1 MHNKIIYQ
9 RIEQIDNDLKIK
21 GFLIHQRHI
30 NAIFEYQKKFNIS
43 FSLDSE
49 TANIINDWY
58 KNVYGENIKIN
69 IKKNYLIK
77 IKGDVFVLGV
87 PLFFG
92 SMMVYWGEG
101 TVIKPLDGISTNQIK
116 VDARNFIDYITPT
129 YSYLMQEN
137 DIKKSIEWIKNII
150 EIDTYFKDNI
160 NKNVNSMYQ
169 IIHGDLVSA
178 KEHFMIQSY
187 DMTAWQCLQVAE
199 KLLKMYIIKY
209 KNQEPKKIHI
219 LHKLNEVALI
229 NDPKILN
236 LIPILETDPS
246 ARYELNISREEA
258 FRRYD
263 AIINFVYFFIKI
275 L

>member
-1 MHNKIIYQ
+1 MDKRIIYQ

-21 GFLIHQRHI
+21 GFLIHQRPI

-49 TANIINDWY
+49 IANIINDWY
-58 KNVYGENIKIN
+58 ENVYGENIKIN
-69 IKKNYLIK
+69 ITKNYLIK
-77 IKGDVFVLGV
+77 IKGDVFVLGS
-87 PLFFG
+87 PLFYG
-92 SMMVYWGEG
+92 TIEIYWGEG
-101 TVIKPLDGISTNQIK
+101 DIIKLPERIFTKKIK

-150 EIDTYFKDNI
+150 EIDTYFKNNI
-160 NKNVNSMYQ
+160 NTNSMYQ
-169 IIHGDLVSA
+169 IINGDLVSA
-178 KEHFMIQSY
+178 KEHFMIHSY

-199 KLLKMYIIKY
+199 KLLKMYIIKH
-209 KNQEPKKIHI
+209 KSQEPKKIHI

-229 NDPKILN
+229 NDSTILN
-236 LIPILETDPS
+236 LIPILEADPS

-258 FRRYD
+258 FIRYE
-263 AIINFVYFFIKI
+263 AIINFVHSFMKI